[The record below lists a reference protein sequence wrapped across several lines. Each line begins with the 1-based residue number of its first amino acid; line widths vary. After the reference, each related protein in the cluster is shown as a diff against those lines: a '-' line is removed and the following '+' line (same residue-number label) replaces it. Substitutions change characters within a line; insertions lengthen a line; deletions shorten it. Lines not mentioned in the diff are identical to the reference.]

1 MFLHIPRRKTSLSF
15 YPWRHGDVIEGIIID
30 INKDV
35 FCFFN
40 PGKQI
45 NIIFFLKKGWNFRNE
60 VAIWK
65 KTHTHVHTTRRH
77 QGFMCLLAGIYNKA
91 EKQAYPFSR
100 RGDRCKE
107 SKHL

>member
-45 NIIFFLKKGWNFRNE
+45 NIIFFSWKKGETSEMKLPFGR
-60 VAIWK
+60 K
-65 KTHTHVHTTRRH
+65 HTHMFIPH
-77 QGFMCLLAGIYNKA
+77 
-91 EKQAYPFSR
+91 
-100 RGDRCKE
+100 GDTKVLCAC
-107 SKHL
+107 